1 MMSTMPSPSVP
12 FAVAGPARPHSAD
25 GRRAGRW
32 RRFAAAALAGAATL
46 AGGALAGCSER
57 PMAAAFVTAPQYK
70 IESAAHWAIIA
81 DDVAAAVSAY
91 LDQKVGKNAPV
102 RLVMGR
108 HGDTIFADAF
118 AQDLITSFVHQGNPV
133 AQPGAAP
140 VALAAAGTQGAGAP
154 GAGMA
159 APASAG
165 AAASD
170 GVVPVVITIDINA
183 IAHSAGAK
191 PNHTFPGSFTA
202 LAGGISVAHAAAD
215 YVPYGISAPVAL
227 AVLGV
232 GLDAARAGVSETAT
246 ELILTV
252 SISQDGY
259 FSYRSGAVYYIEDD
273 ELWQYVGRRGSG
285 GRELTFNDVPLSS
298 IGIDISGKAYLSDR
312 R

>member
-1 MMSTMPSPSVP
+1 
-12 FAVAGPARPHSAD
+12 
-25 GRRAGRW
+25 
-32 RRFAAAALAGAATL
+32 
-46 AGGALAGCSER
+46 
-57 PMAAAFVTAPQYK
+57 MAAAFVTAPQYK

-118 AQDLITSFVHQGNPV
+118 SQDLITSFVHLGNPV
-133 AQPGAAP
+133 AQPGAIP
-140 VALAAAGTQGAGAP
+140 VGAP
-154 GAGMA
+154 TGAPTG
-159 APASAG
+159 G
-165 AAASD
+165 AAAD

-183 IAHSAGAK
+183 IAHSGGAR

-259 FSYRSGAVYYIEDD
+259 FSYRSGAVYYIEDE
-273 ELWQYVGRRGSG
+273 ELWQYIGRHGSG
-285 GRELTFNDVPLSS
+285 ARELTFNDVPLSS